1 MITVHHLVLGRS
13 IFTVWL
19 LEELGLDY
27 RLEIYHRNPKTMRAP
42 PALKNAHPLGK
53 SPVIEDGGMVI
64 AESGAI
70 ATYLLEKYDPDHRLS
85 PPRSDLS
92 AWVEFTQ
99 WLHYAEGSMFAPL
112 LLTLLLQRARQ
123 PSGLLDEF
131 AAGEIALH
139 FGYLSERL
147 GDRDYILGGS
157 LSAADIGIAY
167 MASLGQRLELLG
179 PYPRLEAYLE
189 RARARPAFQRAL
201 AKTGG

>member
-1 MITVHHLVLGRS
+1 MIIVHHLVLGRS

-27 RLEIYHRNPKTMRAP
+27 ELEIYHRHPETMRAP
-42 PALKNAHPLGK
+42 ESLKKAHPLGK
-53 SPVIEDGGMVI
+53 SPLIEDGGMVI

-70 ATYLLEKYDPDHRLS
+70 ASYLLEKYDSDHRLA
-85 PPRSDLS
+85 PPRGDLA

-99 WLHYAEGSMFAPL
+99 WLHYAEGSVFAPL
-112 LLTLLLQRARQ
+112 LLTLLLKRAQQ
-123 PSGLLDEF
+123 PAGLLDEF
-131 AAGEIALH
+131 ARGEVALH
-139 FGYLSERL
+139 FGYLSDRL
-147 GDRDYILGGS
+147 GDQDYILGES
-157 LSAADIGIAY
+157 LSAADIGLAY

-179 PYPRLEAYLE
+179 PYPRLKAYVE